1 VSLDMVRR
9 PSAREIAEQD
19 RVQLLRQQAL
29 RTAADAVTSRFEL
42 FAEVE
47 RVALFGSVARQ
58 LAREVPR
65 FQPYRRLG
73 IELLHECK
81 DVDLA
86 VWITN
91 LAGLRDLG
99 RARNQAVSQIGTIAG
114 PGAVHHQVDVL
125 LLDFATDKYLGR
137 LCWFASCPKGKPECR
152 VPGCGVPTL
161 LRQHESFV
169 FADDA
174 IANADVLFER
184 RSGTPSTAS

>member
-1 VSLDMVRR
+1 LQQLGAELSVDREQLSDVAWARPLDETLLPAADTEKSGVSTRR

-29 RTAADAVTSRFEL
+29 RTAADAVTSRFAL

-91 LAGLRDLG
+91 LTGLRDLG
-99 RARNQAVSQIGTIAG
+99 RARQ
-114 PGAVHHQVDVL
+114 
-125 LLDFATDKYLGR
+125 
-137 LCWFASCPKGKPECR
+137 
-152 VPGCGVPTL
+152 
-161 LRQHESFV
+161 
-169 FADDA
+169 
-174 IANADVLFER
+174 
-184 RSGTPSTAS
+184 